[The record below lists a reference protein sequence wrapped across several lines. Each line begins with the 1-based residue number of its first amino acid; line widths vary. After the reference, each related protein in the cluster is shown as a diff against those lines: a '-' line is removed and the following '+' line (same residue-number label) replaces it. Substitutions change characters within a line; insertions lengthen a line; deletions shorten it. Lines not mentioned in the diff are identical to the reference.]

1 MSKKRL
7 LVLGNSYMDFV
18 AKVRR
23 APERLER
30 VISNQEHIIMPGGFG
45 IISAV
50 TSSGLDT
57 DTVLCTRLGD
67 DETGRK
73 LMATL
78 EQSNVDRRFVVT
90 DKRKESGVNAITV
103 EDGYKARTITFPG
116 ANNSICFDDIE
127 SSFTSYPDAF
137 MLSTEMR
144 EELVRDAIKFSNS
157 SNVPVILSC
166 GSEGK
171 NFDFDNIG
179 NVKIFLPNRE
189 ATYRITGI
197 DPVDANTALHA
208 CVKLVNSLK
217 CEYVVIKLGQRGTFV
232 FDGVYSQIIPVHNV
246 ETVDYTGVET
256 IFDAALASSYLE
268 FEDINK
274 AAIFANAAASH
285 SISKDGAFTS
295 IPTLD
300 DVKNMFDNR

>member
-7 LVLGNSYMDFV
+7 LIIGNSYMDFV

-23 APERLER
+23 APERLEK
-30 VISNQEHIIMPGGFG
+30 VVSNQEHIIMPGGFG

-50 TSSGLDT
+50 ASSRLDT

-67 DETGRK
+67 DEIGNK
-73 LMATL
+73 LMSAL
-78 EQSNVDRRFVVT
+78 EQNNVDRRFVVI

-103 EDGYKARTITFPG
+103 EDGYKSRMITFPG
-116 ANNSICFDDIE
+116 ANCSISFDDLE

-137 MLSTEMR
+137 LLSAEMR
-144 EELVRDAIKFSNS
+144 EELVRDAVKFANS
-157 SNVPVILSC
+157 SNVPVIFSC
-166 GSEGK
+166 GSEART
-171 NFDFDNIG
+171 FDFDNLGSI
-179 NVKIFLPNRE
+179 KIFMPNRE
-189 ATYRITGI
+189 ATHRITGI
-197 DPVDANTALHA
+197 DPVDANKALHA
-208 CVKLVNSLK
+208 CVKLVNTLK

-232 FDGVYSQIIPVHNV
+232 FDGVYSQIIPIHNV
-246 ETVDYTGVET
+246 ETVDFTGSET
-256 IFDAALASSYLE
+256 VFDAALASSYLE

-274 AAIFANAAASH
+274 SAIFANAAASY
-285 SISKDGAFTS
+285 SISKDGAFSS